1 MSEPLKSREFVP
13 DIVDFADQM
22 AVTEKALSLDYM
34 ISFYY

>member
-13 DIVDFADQM
+13 DIVDFADDSDR
-22 AVTEKALSLDYM
+22 KALSLDYM